1 MNKLMNWM
9 EQVLVPLANRFSQN
23 PILKTMSQGAMS
35 LLAVIMVGSIF
46 SILNSIP
53 WEPYTAFLESSGLQ
67 TIFSFIPA
75 VTTELLGLYMAY
87 SVGRAGAQNFGLPEN
102 SFTCGILS
110 LVCYLILVPFD
121 SAEGIT
127 SIQTKYLG
135 TQGIFVALLGGM
147 LSAWFVCWIIKKKIT
162 IKMPSGVPPMVGE
175 SFAALIP
182 AFLVIVLFAIIK
194 TLFLMTPYGNPIDC
208 IYSLIQTPLQALT
221 SSLPAFLLLILIA
234 QILWFFGVH
243 GSYSVLPILFPMW
256 IGYAA
261 ENTASAA
268 AGLPIE
274 HVLNAG
280 MWDLACLGGA
290 GATIGLVI
298 WLCFF
303 SKSAQYK
310 DFGRLT
316 FPCGVFGVNEPVI
329 FGLPIML
336 NPILFIPFVLAP
348 VIIVS
353 LAYFLISIGLIS
365 APVGLIG
372 AGSIPPFLHGLANG
386 SLTFAIYEVAA
397 IGISMLIYYPFF
409 RLIDQ
414 NALKEE
420 AEREETN
427 EQ

>member
-1 MNKLMNWM
+1 M

-121 SAEGIT
+121 SAEGIA

-194 TLFLMTPYGNPIDC
+194 SLFLMTSYGNPIDC

>member
-1 MNKLMNWM
+1 M

-121 SAEGIT
+121 SAEGIA

-194 TLFLMTPYGNPIDC
+194 SLFLMTSYGNPIDC

-386 SLTFAIYEVAA
+386 SLTFAIYEVVS

>member
-1 MNKLMNWM
+1 
-9 EQVLVPLANRFSQN
+9 
-23 PILKTMSQGAMS
+23 MS

-386 SLTFAIYEVAA
+386 SLTFAIYEVVS

>member
-1 MNKLMNWM
+1 
-9 EQVLVPLANRFSQN
+9 
-23 PILKTMSQGAMS
+23 MS

-194 TLFLMTPYGNPIDC
+194 SLFLMTSYGNPIDC

-353 LAYFLISIGLIS
+353 LAYFLISIGLIG

-386 SLTFAIYEVAA
+386 SLTFAIYEVVS

>member
-1 MNKLMNWM
+1 M

-102 SFTCGILS
+102 SLTCGILS

-194 TLFLMTPYGNPIDC
+194 SLFLMTSYGNPIDC

-386 SLTFAIYEVAA
+386 SLTFAIYEVVS

>member
-1 MNKLMNWM
+1 
-9 EQVLVPLANRFSQN
+9 
-23 PILKTMSQGAMS
+23 
-35 LLAVIMVGSIF
+35 
-46 SILNSIP
+46 
-53 WEPYTAFLESSGLQ
+53 
-67 TIFSFIPA
+67 
-75 VTTELLGLYMAY
+75 MAY
-87 SVGRAGAQNFGLPEN
+87 SVGRAGAQNFGLPDS

-268 AGLPIE
+268 AGLPVE

-303 SKSAQYK
+303 AKSAQYK

-336 NPILFIPFVLAP
+336 NPIMFIPFVLAP

-353 LAYFLISIGLIS
+353 LAYFLISIGLIG

-420 AEREETN
+420 AEREETH
-427 EQ
+427 EE

>member
-1 MNKLMNWM
+1 
-9 EQVLVPLANRFSQN
+9 
-23 PILKTMSQGAMS
+23 
-35 LLAVIMVGSIF
+35 
-46 SILNSIP
+46 
-53 WEPYTAFLESSGLQ
+53 
-67 TIFSFIPA
+67 
-75 VTTELLGLYMAY
+75 
-87 SVGRAGAQNFGLPEN
+87 
-102 SFTCGILS
+102 
-110 LVCYLILVPFD
+110 
-121 SAEGIT
+121 
-127 SIQTKYLG
+127 
-135 TQGIFVALLGGM
+135 
-147 LSAWFVCWIIKKKIT
+147 
-162 IKMPSGVPPMVGE
+162 
-175 SFAALIP
+175 
-182 AFLVIVLFAIIK
+182 
-194 TLFLMTPYGNPIDC
+194 
-208 IYSLIQTPLQALT
+208 
-221 SSLPAFLLLILIA
+221 
-234 QILWFFGVH
+234 
-243 GSYSVLPILFPMW
+243 
-256 IGYAA
+256 
-261 ENTASAA
+261 
-268 AGLPIE
+268 
-274 HVLNAG
+274 

-303 SKSAQYK
+303 AKSAQYK

-353 LAYFLISIGLIS
+353 LAYFLISIGLIG

>member
-1 MNKLMNWM
+1 
-9 EQVLVPLANRFSQN
+9 
-23 PILKTMSQGAMS
+23 MS

-194 TLFLMTPYGNPIDC
+194 SLFLMTSYGNPIDC

-386 SLTFAIYEVAA
+386 SLTFAIYEVVS

>member
-1 MNKLMNWM
+1 
-9 EQVLVPLANRFSQN
+9 
-23 PILKTMSQGAMS
+23 MS

-53 WEPYTAFLESSGLQ
+53 WEPYTTFLESSGLQ

-386 SLTFAIYEVAA
+386 SLTFAIYEVVS

>member
-1 MNKLMNWM
+1 M

-194 TLFLMTPYGNPIDC
+194 SLFLMTSYGNPIDC

-353 LAYFLISIGLIS
+353 LAYFLISIGMIS

-386 SLTFAIYEVAA
+386 SLTFAIYEVVS

>member
-1 MNKLMNWM
+1 M

-194 TLFLMTPYGNPIDC
+194 SLFLMTSYGNPIDC

-243 GSYSVLPILFPMW
+243 GSDSVLPILFPMW

-386 SLTFAIYEVAA
+386 SLTFAIYEVVS

>member
-1 MNKLMNWM
+1 M

-53 WEPYTAFLESSGLQ
+53 WEPYTTFLESSGLQ

-75 VTTELLGLYMAY
+75 VTTELLGQYMAY

-121 SAEGIT
+121 SAEGIA

-386 SLTFAIYEVAA
+386 SLTFAIYEVVS

>member
-1 MNKLMNWM
+1 
-9 EQVLVPLANRFSQN
+9 
-23 PILKTMSQGAMS
+23 MS

-53 WEPYTAFLESSGLQ
+53 WEPYTTFLESSGLQ

-121 SAEGIT
+121 SAEGIA

-386 SLTFAIYEVAA
+386 SLTFAIYEVVS